1 MKATKQQRMFSI
13 AANQASRELG
23 ELNELFLSL
32 VDSGLTKEEL
42 QANIDRRPALWRRWQ
57 HWLTDL
63 PSTTAGNTKTT
74 QTNLNNLTSEI

>member
-1 MKATKQQRMFSI
+1 MRAATLQERIYAK
-13 AANQASRELG
+13 AANQAEGELG

-32 VDSGLTKEEL
+32 VDSGLTKETL

-63 PSTTAGNTKTT
+63 PSSTEAN
-74 QTNLNNLTSEI
+74 